1 MKKKKGLKFAARKGS
16 GDVSLNI
23 TAMAD
28 IFVVLLVFLL
38 KSYASGAMTI
48 MPAAG
53 GLSLPAA
60 NAKSEHVEA
69 LKIEIS
75 QSDLVV
81 EGKQVIPLSD
91 FNFPQNDLNKAG
103 FSNKL
108 FEVITEIKKSA
119 SITTDNVIILADRR
133 APYSSLKVIMASA
146 AGAGLTNFKLAVRS
160 LDD

>member
-1 MKKKKGLKFAARKGS
+1 MKKKSKLKFGRKQAS
-16 GDVSLNI
+16 ADVSLNI

-28 IFVVLLVFLL
+28 IFMVLLVFLL

-48 MPAAG
+48 MPTAG
-53 GLSLPAA
+53 SLDLPSAST
-60 NAKSEHVEA
+60 KSEHVEA

-81 EGKQVIPLSD
+81 EGKQIMPLAD
-91 FNFPQNDLNKAG
+91 FQFPQNDINKSG

-108 FEVITEIKKSA
+108 FESIQQIKKTEA
-119 SITTDNVIILADRR
+119 LPTANVIIMADRKV
-133 APYSSLKVIMASA
+133 PYSALKIIMASA

>member
-1 MKKKKGLKFAARKGS
+1 MKKKSKLKFSSRRGS
-16 GDVSLNI
+16 PDVSLNI

-38 KSYASGAMTI
+38 KSFASGAMTI
-48 MPAAG
+48 MPTAG
-53 GLSLPAA
+53 GLNLPAA

-91 FNFPQNDLNKAG
+91 YQFPQNDLNKSG

-108 FEVITEIKKSA
+108 FEAIQVIKKSEVLP
-119 SITTDNVIILADRR
+119 TDNVIILADRKV
-133 APYSSLKVIMASA
+133 PYSSLKIIMASA